1 MILRRWL
8 HTDQL
13 RLSAWRNE
21 DVTFGVYVIV
31 LPFDIDA
38 TGRGV
43 LTAWWRI
50 LSPGGEKILN
60 NPEKSVQTYALLK
73 APAEVAI
80 VCGART
86 SNT

>member
-21 DVTFGVYVIV
+21 DVTFEVYVIV

-50 LSPGGEKILN
+50 LSPGGEKF
-60 NPEKSVQTYALLK
+60 
-73 APAEVAI
+73 
-80 VCGART
+80 
-86 SNT
+86 